1 MSDPLAALSLLLTVF
16 TVVFGLWQP
25 TAASLLKV
33 KPERHRANR
42 NDQIASTGQVLR
54 MMFGLVVVSACLTGI
69 FMPRAFGIVSDALT
83 EGGSYDDLRTAFVA
97 AESVF
102 ASLFLLAV
110 SYAVRLARLRWALSR
125 IGEID
130 PDAWNGM

>member
-25 TAASLLKV
+25 TAASLLKA

-42 NDQIASTGQVLR
+42 NDQIAGAGHALLI
-54 MMFGLVVVSACLTGI
+54 MIGLVAVSACLTGI
-69 FMPRAFGIVSDALT
+69 FMPRAFGVVSHALT

-102 ASLFLLAV
+102 AALFLLAV
-110 SYAVRLARLRWALSR
+110 SYAVRLARLRRVLSR
-125 IGEID
+125 NGEID